1 MIRPAKPDDSYFG
14 GRVCHTSH
22 NPLKFRPCTRLINVN
37 DKTFGVLKYFPKSCT
52 VYITYIYPPTP
63 PTFGHLQHVGNC
75 SAPCLFFYLSN
86 ARRFYSSMGKLCSLM
101 GLTIWNTRHTGWQS
115 GNYFVTTVCCF
126 PCTEK
131 VPCILATFD
140 Y

>member
-1 MIRPAKPDDSYFG
+1 MKRYYIWPFG
-14 GRVCHTSH
+14 S
-22 NPLKFRPCTRLINVN
+22 
-37 DKTFGVLKYFPKSCT
+37 
-52 VYITYIYPPTP
+52 
-63 PTFGHLQHVGNC
+63 C

-126 PCTEK
+126 PCTGK

-140 Y
+140 YDTINPLSCRGRLYERWISYPVDKSYPMDKSPIQWIAICRIKMRCTKHG

>member
-1 MIRPAKPDDSYFG
+1 MSM
-14 GRVCHTSH
+14 
-22 NPLKFRPCTRLINVN
+22 TRLLEYSNISQNTCIYNLYIPPPCVM
-37 DKTFGVLKYFPKSCT
+37 KRYYIWPFGS
-52 VYITYIYPPTP
+52 
-63 PTFGHLQHVGNC
+63 C

-126 PCTEK
+126 PCTGK

-140 Y
+140 YDTINPLSCRASPLTSKIIWH